1 MPPRPSSTPSD
12 IAAHKRNLNTQK
24 KVEAS
29 QRPRSTGEKD
39 DSDESEYIHN
49 SSKNDV
55 IDSLIT

>member
-12 IAAHKRNLNTQK
+12 IAAHKRNTQK

-29 QRPRSTGEKD
+29 QRPGSTGEKD